1 MRMNQNIAI
10 SETGFLFNPS
20 TGESFTLNP
29 VGLKLIS
36 YFKEGLSDDEI
47 IKRMLE
53 EYEADEREI
62 SRDLLDFKNV
72 LKHYLLVDNND

>member
-10 SETGFLFNPS
+10 SESGFLFNPS

-36 YFKEGLSDDEI
+36 YYKEGLNDDEI
-47 IKRMLE
+47 ISRMQE
-53 EYEADEREI
+53 EYQVEEREI